1 MSMSKADEFRQSTAE
16 FWSKMDQKVGSGRG
30 PPQADAGA
38 FRQDGCRQ
46 HAEGPRGGH
55 GSQNEEA
62 QQALIGLARDKA
74 RCAFRRDQVRVTWE
88 RYLGTIQAK
97 HTWCRGLEIN
107 QREHPGMPQDSRI
120 AQQETYM
127 KTMTTLLA
135 TAALITGIAAAN
147 AQGTTRQM
155 DEQAGG
161 NSGVVER
168 NPDGST
174 GGSKSNPSPTTGA
187 GGTMGGTNGTLKQD
201 EKAGGNN
208 RAVEREGMGGKPIRV
223 RSDK

>member
-1 MSMSKADEFRQSTAE
+1 M
-16 FWSKMDQKVGSGRG
+16 
-30 PPQADAGA
+30 
-38 FRQDGCRQ
+38 
-46 HAEGPRGGH
+46 
-55 GSQNEEA
+55 
-62 QQALIGLARDKA
+62 
-74 RCAFRRDQVRVTWE
+74 
-88 RYLGTIQAK
+88 QAK

-107 QREHPGMPQDSRI
+107 QREHPRMPQDSRT
-120 AQQETYM
+120 AQQETHNM

-161 NSGVVER
+161 NSGAVER

-174 GGSKSNPSPTTGA
+174 GGSKSNPSPTTGQ
-187 GGTMGGTNGTLKQD
+187 GGAMGGANGTLRQD

-208 RAVEREGMGGKPIRV
+208 RAVEREGMGEAAPRQN
-223 RSDK
+223 R